1 MSEKKDRVIAV
12 LDKESREKLDF
23 ICKRDKRAMSNMML
37 FLIDYYYKQVREK
50 ENRGGI
56 VYNKMT
62 KEEKEDF
69 KKLRGIGLSGR
80 IDDSYKSVE
89 SGE

>member
-37 FLIDYYYKQVREK
+37 FLIDYYYRQVREK
-50 ENRGGI
+50 ESGSGI
-56 VYNKMT
+56 IHRTMT
-62 KEEKEDF
+62 KEQREDF
-69 KKLRGIGLSGR
+69 LKLRGIGLSGR
-80 IDDSYKSVE
+80 MDDSN
-89 SGE
+89 

>member
-1 MSEKKDRVIAV
+1 MGEKKDRVIAV

-37 FLIDYYYKQVREK
+37 FLIDYYYNQVI
-50 ENRGGI
+50 GSGSGI

-62 KEEKEDF
+62 KEDRERF
-69 KKLRGIGLSGR
+69 LKLYGTGLSGV
-80 IDDSYKSVE
+80 IDDSN
-89 SGE
+89 

>member
-37 FLIDYYYKQVREK
+37 FLIDYYYRQVREK
-50 ENRGGI
+50 ENGGGI
-56 VYNKMT
+56 VHKNPT
-62 KEEKEDF
+62 KKDYERAM
-69 KKLRGIGLSGR
+69 KLRGIGLSGV
-80 IDDSYKSVE
+80 IDDSNW
-89 SGE
+89 

>member
-37 FLIDYYYKQVREK
+37 FLIDYYYKQINDDNNE
-50 ENRGGI
+50 I
-56 VYNKMT
+56 VDRNPT
-62 KEEKEDF
+62 KEDYEELM
-69 KKLRGIGLSGR
+69 KLRGIGLSGR
-80 IDDSYKSVE
+80 IDDSNW
-89 SGE
+89 

>member
-37 FLIDYYYKQVREK
+37 FLIDYYYRQVREK
-50 ENRGGI
+50 ENGGGLI
-56 VYNKMT
+56 IRTMT
-62 KEEKEDF
+62 KEQKEDF
-69 KKLRGIGLSGR
+69 KKLRGIGLSGV
-80 IDDSYKSVE
+80 IDDSN
-89 SGE
+89 